1 MISHCTLTREA
12 TFALC
17 TWRVQ
22 QRIFVHDLYMFNRGM
37 NTRLYG
43 YELKSRLRSDHR
55 WATNEASWPKR
66 VWLAIWNKSDL
77 FRFSALADRWR
88 YALVLDVRRGLSSD
102 SATDLNR
109 KGLHKYVPWREYLF
123 YRLFSCLFCVCKQ
136 LLKGIVYPLAVK
148 STPRSGSGS
157 PKGAVRSSR
166 LLYILVTVTLLLIGS
181 YDHQDECV
189 RRIRFAYLI

>member
-37 NTRLYG
+37 ITRLYG
-43 YELKSRLRSDHR
+43 YELKSHLRSDHR
-55 WATNEASWPKR
+55 WATNEATWPKR

-88 YALVLDVRRGLSSD
+88 YALVLDVRRGLSMQWLCNGFES
-102 SATDLNR
+102 
-109 KGLHKYVPWREYLF
+109 KGT
-123 YRLFSCLFCVCKQ
+123 SQVCS
-136 LLKGIVYPLAVK
+136 LKGIPFLSFFFLLSFVCVQTAF
-148 STPRSGSGS
+148 
-157 PKGAVRSSR
+157 KGYSLPASCEKHTT
-166 LLYILVTVTLLLIGS
+166 YWI
-181 YDHQDECV
+181 
-189 RRIRFAYLI
+189 